1 MRYNV
6 RHENGQTGL
15 FDLCGQS
22 TMQRQPNHPLVAVFR
37 LVLLESEETHEN
49 HAGEYYNQIRTSEL
63 SDELR
68 QILLNVFVNWLE
80 QRLKH
85 KGKAEIEMILI
96 GELPD
101 LRDTR
106 SGQDLIQIGRQEGK
120 IEGKIEGKR
129 ETLLALLIAKFGRI
143 NEGLRVRIAGIESYE
158 QLEKLLLQVLTI
170 DSPDQL
176 NW

>member
-1 MRYNV
+1 MKTDKQVYSIFAANPQWIF
-6 RHENGQTGL
+6 ELTGL
-15 FDLCGQS
+15 ESPGPCKL
-22 TMQRQPNHPLVAVFR
+22 
-37 LVLLESEETHEN
+37 LLESEETLEN

-85 KGKAEIEMILI
+85 KGKAEIEMILL

-143 NEGLRVRIAGIESYE
+143 DEGLRVRIAGIESYE

>member
-1 MRYNV
+1 MRSLRPIHNAAAT
-6 RHENGQTGL
+6 ESSIGG
-15 FDLCGQS
+15 
-22 TMQRQPNHPLVAVFR
+22 R
-37 LVLLESEETHEN
+37 LSPGI
-49 HAGEYYNQIRTSEL
+49 AGKRRNARKSRWRIHNQIRTSEL